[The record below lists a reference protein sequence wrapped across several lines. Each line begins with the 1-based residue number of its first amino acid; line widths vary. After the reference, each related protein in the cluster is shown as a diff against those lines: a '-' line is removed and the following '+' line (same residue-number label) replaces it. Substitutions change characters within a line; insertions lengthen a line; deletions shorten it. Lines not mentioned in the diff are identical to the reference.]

1 MGKKISRP
9 QDTLRDLNVKQS
21 GHTVFLYL
29 LSGKKVGLRKSDAE
43 QLGRGNSA
51 STSLP
56 VSAASSSAQT
66 TAAASTQMRRATS
79 TPSLSGQ
86 GERSSLSASRPAPLP
101 TVHHSPPTSF
111 QNQENSGPTTMPA
124 TFQPTIDQLRNMLNQ
139 RFGSQGDVANPT
151 DPPQEEAFVNNLE
164 IAQQPTEEAG
174 RALGWTCPACTYI
187 NLPTRP
193 GCEMC
198 SSDRPAEYVVP
209 DGTKLDERERTRIAA
224 EERSE
229 ALFQQVC
236 AIHTNR
242 LLSSP
247 IASHFCLLEYM
258 CIRLRI

>member
-9 QDTLRDLNVKQS
+9 KDTLRDLNVKQS

-56 VSAASSSAQT
+56 VSAASSAAQT

-111 QNQENSGPTTMPA
+111 QNQENSGPATMPA
-124 TFQPTIDQLRNMLNQ
+124 TFQPGLMTIDQLRNMLNQ

-164 IAQQPTEEAG
+164 IAQQPTEDR
-174 RALGWTCPACTYI
+174 RALGWTCPVCTYI

-198 SSDRPAEYVVP
+198 SSDRPADYVVP

-236 AIHTNR
+236 VIHTNS

-247 IASHFCLLEYM
+247 IASYFCLLEYQ
-258 CIRLRI
+258 